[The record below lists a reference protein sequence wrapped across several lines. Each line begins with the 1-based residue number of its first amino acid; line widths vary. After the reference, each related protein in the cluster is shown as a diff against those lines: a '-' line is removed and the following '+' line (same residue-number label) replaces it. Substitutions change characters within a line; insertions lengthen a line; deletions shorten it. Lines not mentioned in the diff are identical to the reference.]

1 MSRVNSDCSMTNETS
16 LKFLAHHPQLSS
28 QQSLQPAAQAF
39 KTYMCDLDDLHPS
52 RLAMNLF
59 SKDLIDEAE
68 FKSIQDSMK
77 LTTKDE
83 IVLCNEI
90 LFKIYDALKVDVKV
104 YNPLHEV
111 LMKLKPE
118 IAEKLAS
125 EMSKR
130 SVLWS

>member
-1 MSRVNSDCSMTNETS
+1 MSRVNSDCSIASETAIRS
-16 LKFLAHHPQLSS
+16 PAHHHPLSS
-28 QQSLQPAAQAF
+28 QQSLWPAARAF
-39 KTYMCDLDDLHPS
+39 KACMCDLDELHPS
-52 RLAMNLF
+52 KLAMNLF
-59 SKDLIDEAE
+59 SKDLIDEDD

-90 LFKIYDALKVDVKV
+90 LFKIYNALKVDVKV
-104 YNPLHEV
+104 YTPLHEV

-130 SVLWS
+130 SAHW